1 MELKFQ
7 TKEKSAGVYII
18 SLIGSLDSNTSPE
31 LEREVD
37 SLLKKTPDM
46 LIFDMEYLKY
56 LSSAGVRVL
65 FKADRQMKKYGGKI
79 MHMKLQPQIKKV
91 FEIIN
96 ALPYQKIFSS
106 VQELDDYLDM
116 MQKKVIKGD
125 D

>member
-1 MELKFQ
+1 MELKVQ
-7 TKEKSAGVYII
+7 TTEKHAGVYVI
-18 SLIGSLDSNTSPE
+18 SLIGSLDSNTSPA
-31 LEREVD
+31 LEREVE
-37 SLLKKTPDM
+37 SVLEKTPDV
-46 LIFDMEYLKY
+46 LAFDMEFLEY

-65 FKADRQMKKYGGKI
+65 FKAHKAMKKFDGKV